1 MVKSTAPPNPIDQF
15 LNKLPPNILHEIL
28 GNGSDVSTSRRNIV
42 TKGDEAL
49 RILKARKAV
58 LGKNDKPITR
68 AGLVVDYLCRHGQ
81 FGNPVSI
88 SVQTLS
94 NVLNLKGKKN
104 VEQMQSLVSS
114 HLESYTNKN
123 SNRRGQKRKSNSS
136 PIRGNI
142 ITSSNDDSTAIS
154 SSLSFMRDLCIR
166 LGPMIPNAEMAVS
179 HAQKLFHA
187 LTSTNN
193 KHHSMLMGDISR
205 NLEHYE
211 AACLFLAVHRV
222 EGTDYQKTKRQSKK
236 AQKKKDLKSASAKG
250 ELDDNDDN
258 NDVES
263 DIDENPTLSESSM
276 IIAANLRE
284 GLFAQILEKVNE
296 YIEDVEVPIS
306 SITTTISD
314 VLSLGTTIHEP
325 ITNDT
330 SMDVANRSKRQAS
343 VKFTKWK
350 NSVLKE
356 ARDSLSSSITD
367 EKEMLQ
373 SAADNMLRQF
383 DVI

>member
-1 MVKSTAPPNPIDQF
+1 M
-15 LNKLPPNILHEIL
+15 
-28 GNGSDVSTSRRNIV
+28 
-42 TKGDEAL
+42 
-49 RILKARKAV
+49 
-58 LGKNDKPITR
+58 
-68 AGLVVDYLCRHGQ
+68 
-81 FGNPVSI
+81 
-88 SVQTLS
+88 
-94 NVLNLKGKKN
+94 
-104 VEQMQSLVSS
+104 
-114 HLESYTNKN
+114 
-123 SNRRGQKRKSNSS
+123 
-136 PIRGNI
+136 
-142 ITSSNDDSTAIS
+142 
-154 SSLSFMRDLCIR
+154 CIR
-166 LGPMIPNAEMAVS
+166 DS
-179 HAQKLFHA
+179 
-187 LTSTNN
+187 N